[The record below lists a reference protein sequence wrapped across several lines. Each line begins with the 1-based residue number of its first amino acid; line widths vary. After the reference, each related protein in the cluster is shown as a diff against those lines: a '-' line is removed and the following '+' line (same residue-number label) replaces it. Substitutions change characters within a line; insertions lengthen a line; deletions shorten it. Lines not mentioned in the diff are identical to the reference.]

1 MISEIKNID
10 VFDAIYKT
18 VHENEKGNV
27 VQILE
32 KFNDRLE
39 EKEMKKHFLLD
50 TVNPNLD
57 RFSEMLK
64 NYGMK
69 LEKLLKLGLN
79 LVKLNLTL
87 VKD

>member
-64 NYGMK
+64 NYVMK
-69 LEKLLKLGLN
+69 LEKIIEVRIESG
-79 LVKLNLTL
+79 
-87 VKD
+87 

>member
-1 MISEIKNID
+1 MENIKKLISEIKNID

-39 EKEMKKHFLLD
+39 EKRNEKHFY
-50 TVNPNLD
+50 
-57 RFSEMLK
+57 SIQ
-64 NYGMK
+64 
-69 LEKLLKLGLN
+69 
-79 LVKLNLTL
+79 
-87 VKD
+87 